1 MHYILDTLGNSGPVS
16 NVHFRWTWGFL
27 GLYSGPE
34 SGCSWVCILG
44 ILGLYSGCS
53 RGEHFM
59 CTQGVFGVCSGCTLG
74 FSGCALGVF
83 GEYISCVLGVFS
95 GCTPGVHFRS
105 LFAQFPFIIHYLF
118 SRPTRAPTAIYF
130 HYLPAPFTP
139 FVVKTVEQQKPLTSI
154 ANIIISLLLLT
165 PSPLLKYSALYVL

>member
-53 RGEHFM
+53 RA
-59 CTQGVFGVCSGCTLG
+59 V
-74 FSGCALGVF
+74 LGVSA
-83 GEYISCVLGVFS
+83 SCVLRVYLGCARAVLWVSLGVHWVYLGSTFHVYS
-95 GCTPGVHFRS
+95 GCSRAVLWVCISG
-105 LFAQFPFIIHYLF
+105 HYLRNF
-118 SRPTRAPTAIYF
+118 PSLSTIYFCGRLRTPTIYF
-130 HYLPAPFTP
+130 HYLPTP
-139 FVVKTVEQQKPLTSI
+139 IHPICCENSQAVAAAAAPLT
-154 ANIIISLLLLT
+154 
-165 PSPLLKYSALYVL
+165 V